1 MWLGGR
7 AEGSVDVA
15 DAALKQRGAERE
27 SAMSRVEAE
36 VRSAVLDMQTAGSQ
50 VSVAGENLKVAR
62 ENFELIRQK
71 LDAGVSDNVALVQA
85 QEAVATAQLD
95 VINSVLAHNVAKLA
109 LARALGEAAS
119 NWRTYLKTP

>member
-1 MWLGGR
+1 
-7 AEGSVDVA
+7 
-15 DAALKQRGAERE
+15 
-27 SAMSRVEAE
+27 MSRVEAE
-36 VRSAVLDMQTAGSQ
+36 VRGAVLDMQAAGSQ

-85 QEAVATAQLD
+85 QEAVATAELD